1 MTRFRCPLSVLLAFA
16 VAVPV
21 GAQSSPSPPR
31 QVYTTEHRFLI
42 KLLAAPRAPRLEQ
55 YFTVRLGVYDG
66 HDPKRRLTDF
76 QVDVAAGMAHGMT
89 EGFAHGMQSEPH
101 VELRDG
107 VVIVSGLLF
116 AMSGEWTMRVTVHH
130 GGEEGTA
137 SFQLPCC
144 AKDDR
149 GSYTSDELAAIYSHS
164 PLGPLPPDP
173 TNRVADDL
181 RAATLGQSLFF
192 DGRFSANGKVSC
204 ASCHQPALAFTDAR
218 SLAEGMAVGTRN
230 SPTVLNAAFGQ
241 WYFLDGRSDSLWSQ
255 ALQPFENPK
264 EVGGDRQHIVLAL
277 GRDPAL
283 RQAYERVFGALP
295 GQSVDR
301 VFSNLGKAIE
311 AYERRLRTP
320 PAPFDRYV
328 AALKS
333 GDARGQRILSA
344 SAKRGLQLFV
354 GAARCDLCHSGPA
367 FSDGLFHN
375 LGLPVGSGEALD
387 AGREVGI
394 RGVRTDPFNGMG
406 VFSDAPRK
414 RTVRERLA
422 FLPAPESQAGAF
434 KTPTLREV
442 ARTAPYMHDGR
453 FTDLGQV
460 LSFYA
465 GATAAPVAGT
475 KVGQRERT
483 LDLVPPLTQAQQLDL
498 IEFLQTLT
506 SPALP
511 RVLTRPPTLPV
522 KKSQA
527 GAILMRAAP

>member
-1 MTRFRCPLSVLLAFA
+1 MMAAIAAVSWSAGTRGAGSLA
-16 VAVPV
+16 
-21 GAQSSPSPPR
+21 Q
-31 QVYTTEHRFLI
+31 
-42 KLLAAPRAPRLEQ
+42 
-55 YFTVRLGVYDG
+55 
-66 HDPKRRLTDF
+66 
-76 QVDVAAGMAHGMT
+76 
-89 EGFAHGMQSEPH
+89 
-101 VELRDG
+101 
-107 VVIVSGLLF
+107 
-116 AMSGEWTMRVTVHH
+116 
-130 GGEEGTA
+130 
-137 SFQLPCC
+137 
-144 AKDDR
+144 DDR
-149 GSYTSDELAAIYSHS
+149 GLYTPDELAAIYSHS

-173 TNRVADDL
+173 TNHVADDTG
-181 RAATLGQSLFF
+181 AAILGQSLFF
-192 DGRFSANGKVSC
+192 DARFSANGKVSC

-218 SLAEGMAVGTRN
+218 PVAEGMSVGTRN

-264 EVGGDRQHIVLAL
+264 EVGGDRQHIVLAVS
-277 GRDPAL
+277 RDPVL
-283 RQAYERVFGALP
+283 RPAYERVFGPLP
-295 GQSVDR
+295 GQPVDR

-328 AALKS
+328 AALKG

-375 LGLPVGSGEALD
+375 LGLPVGGAGEALD

-394 RGVRTDPFNGMG
+394 RGVRTDPFNGVG
-406 VFSDAPRK
+406 VFSDAPGK
-414 RTVRERLA
+414 RAVRERLA

-465 GATAAPVAGT
+465 GETTAAPVAGT

-483 LDLVPPLTQAQQLDL
+483 LDLVPPLTHAQQLDL

-506 SPALP
+506 SPPLP
-511 RVLTRPPTLPV
+511 RVLTRPPALPV
-522 KKSQA
+522 KKSQD
-527 GAILMRAAP
+527 GAILMRAAPRSSGNLPHEDAAQHLYGGC